1 LDAGAWPWLLR
12 RSGDHRSPLH
22 RPRAATRQGK
32 AMIIKLERIKVQS
45 RKSEEAINITP
56 KVEEVIR
63 QSGVQRGLVNV
74 MTTHTSSGLLV
85 TEGIPCLEEDILTH
99 FRRLLPEDEDYHH
112 HRYLDYDGRLGFN
125 AETHLKSI
133 LGGISCS
140 FPIEDGKM
148 VRGSRQTIYFMEY
161 DGPLLRTYLV
171 QVLGE

>member
-1 LDAGAWPWLLR
+1 
-12 RSGDHRSPLH
+12 
-22 RPRAATRQGK
+22 
-32 AMIIKLERIKVQS
+32 MIIKLEKIKVQT
-45 RKSEEAINITP
+45 RKAEEAIDITSR
-56 KVEEVIR
+56 VEEVV
-63 QSGVQRGLVNV
+63 SNTGVKQGLVNV
-74 MTTHTSSGLLV
+74 MTCHTSSGLLV

-99 FRRLLPEDEDYHH
+99 FSRLFPENENYHH

-140 FPIEDGKM
+140 FPIEDGKI

-161 DGPLLRTYLV
+161 DGPLLRTYMV